1 MKVIHIFM
9 LIFVS
14 HHGLH
19 RHVNI
24 NLDLEFSLQ
33 LRFHFL

>member
-9 LIFVS
+9 LLFVS
-14 HHGLH
+14 HHGLG

-33 LRFHFL
+33 LHFHL